1 MADVRCM
8 YCYWQPNGH
17 CHNKDPHLVY
27 VPFIYYLGFSHYIV
41 HGAGILDEHETVYSG
56 STAQSFM
63 VFMKSI
69 Q

>member
-1 MADVRCM
+1 
-8 YCYWQPNGH
+8 
-17 CHNKDPHLVY
+17 
-27 VPFIYYLGFSHYIV
+27 
-41 HGAGILDEHETVYSG
+41 LDEHETVYSG